1 MLEDLLMYGSPF
13 VILLAVQLIC
23 CFAVKNKYLRHLG
36 LAVLIVPLVLAVL
49 AYFSDPGFIVGG
61 NVFIMFVFLA
71 MAASGLAGYGAAW
84 GIYRLCRR
92 KK

>member
-1 MLEDLLMYGSPF
+1 MHEDLLMYGSPF

-23 CFAVKNKYLRHLG
+23 CFVIKNKYLRHAG
-36 LAVLIVPLVLAVL
+36 LALLVIPLVLAVL

-84 GIYRLCRR
+84 GIYRFCIR